1 MLVWVEP
8 SCIFFVQP
16 FQFLLS
22 HKCPILGICGF
33 SLFIRGFFCPQMFII
48 LFITAMN
55 CNEHALSALL
65 FAEKLVVNVSDNIH
79 RSGIGCRD
87 FMGVNIQRRAGFG
100 MT

>member
-1 MLVWVEP
+1 MTYGFKSRHSHHLLVSRE
-8 SCIFFVQP
+8 
-16 FQFLLS
+16 
-22 HKCPILGICGF
+22 CPILGIRGF
-33 SLFIRGFFCPQMFII
+33 SFFMRGFICPQMFII

-87 FMGVNIQRRAGFG
+87 LMRVNIQRRAGFG
-100 MT
+100 VT